1 VCAAGGLGNGD
12 IYGPQQ
18 AAEAKAAGVSTI
30 MVARG
35 ALIKPWVFTEIK
47 ENRDWDISATER
59 FDLLKD
65 FVNFGLMH
73 WGSDDQ
79 VPHTPLSHTFR
90 PSRSDSR

>member
-1 VCAAGGLGNGD
+1 LDAYVSEYSGNGD

-47 ENRDWDISATER
+47 ENRSAPTQHPEA
-59 FDLLKD
+59 
-65 FVNFGLMH
+65 
-73 WGSDDQ
+73 
-79 VPHTPLSHTFR
+79 
-90 PSRSDSR
+90 